1 MTNSYNSEAS
11 KSKLVVRNTVAELD
25 PENGGTGNTTL
36 PGAKYSIAD
45 NTILYATQP
54 DGVCV
59 RCLGATAYRRSQQ
72 LLEEIADGTVLL
84 PADDAEDR
92 LLVMQEQ
99 LYQLLKENP
108 ELVTSSGSL
117 QQFINNSQWSSL
129 DYIYYAGK
137 YMAMGDT
144 AIVKMLLD
152 TWPDQNNLDEAYQQY
167 FTWLV
172 QMYEDPNWS
181 PDVNQVWQLANQCP
195 VKYGTVVYA
204 VRNLFNALTGEIN
217 SFESSCEGVSM
228 QRGGQGKQ
236 FIRLKQ
242 PNKITAPLV
251 ANNLLVYPNPSNGV
265 INIQY
270 PRIKSIIVIDATGK
284 VVKQIININ
293 NNIQQI
299 NLSGLSKGI
308 YYLRILGETNKYES
322 KKIILQ

>member
-251 ANNLLVYPNPSNGV
+251 ANNLLVYPNPSNAMQM
-265 INIQY
+265 NI
-270 PRIKSIIVIDATGK
+270 DT
-284 VVKQIININ
+284 
-293 NNIQQI
+293 
-299 NLSGLSKGI
+299 LFHL
-308 YYLRILGETNKYES
+308 
-322 KKIILQ
+322 LQFLL